1 MLPAVVDVRA
11 TLSGQVWRVER
22 SDAAEVGSTYAFLE
36 DGALVVDSPIGTP
49 MTGSWAVSDD
59 GKLSMTEEG
68 ITYPTDLVVHDA
80 EHITL
85 RSHNPAGVVEIA
97 LVRAPAVPLPTA
109 TAPAG

>member
-1 MLPAVVDVRA
+1 
-11 TLSGQVWRVER
+11 
-22 SDAAEVGSTYAFLE
+22 
-36 DGALVVDSPIGTP
+36 

-59 GKLSMTEEG
+59 GKLSMTEDG

-109 TAPAG
+109 TAPAA